1 MGLPLV
7 TKAEYKAYQGIT
19 STTSDA
25 LIDALIPKVSELV
38 KNTCRRTFIDY
49 VDDAKIQYS
58 EGGTDSISLD
68 EFPIIAV
75 SSVEYSTDY
84 GNTYTTLTE
93 FTNYAVSK
101 ATDSLRPILM
111 TTPPLEVYGYTP
123 YGTKTNPIF
132 PYAINGYKITYNA
145 GYETLPEDLK
155 LAVLDIVA
163 YYVKNDSAV
172 HTHVSGNPNTMQVEY
187 IKNTQFPA
195 HIRRILELYSAN
207 YN

>member
-38 KNTCRRTFIDY
+38 KNTCRRTFVDY

-111 TTPPLEVYGYTP
+111 TTPPPEVYGYTP

-145 GYETLPEDLK
+145 GYEVLPEDLK
-155 LAVLDIVA
+155 LAVLDIIA

>member
-145 GYETLPEDLK
+145 GYEVLPEDLK